1 MFERALV
8 IDRSEAL
15 AQFVRACLLPYWP
28 QAQIEVYPTAYG
40 LPPKDFDWSRY
51 QLVFI
56 EHHVSGTETGLDLLR
71 AIRPRLQ
78 DLPVIMVTASGDQ
91 DLAQRALELG
101 AARYFNFADVSPR
114 RLSECVAAIIG
125 EQQHA
130 ERLHDPMSGQ
140 STRSSGSR
148 SASRLDS
155 TSSGGG
161 IGPRIPG
168 YSLQRKIADGGM
180 ATSILL
186 AQRIED
192 HQQVILKILNLHG
205 DTDQELLRRFMREY
219 ELIGKLVHPHVV
231 RIYERGFASDFAYI
245 AMEYLPAGDL
255 KSRLTQALPVRR
267 AAANLRQMAEGL
279 GVAHELGIVHRDLKP
294 SNVLFK
300 DEHTLAIAD
309 FGIAKDLTNMHELT
323 LPGAMLGTP
332 YYASPEQLLDKPVD
346 RRSDLYS
353 LGVILYHMLTGHRPF
368 EGSKL
373 TELIYAHAYSSVPPL
388 PPEVRHYQ
396 PIVDGLLA
404 KDPDE
409 RFQNAAEAIAGL
421 DWVERSASVASARR

>member
-40 LPPKDFDWSRY
+40 LPPRDFDWSRY

-56 EHHVSGTETGLDLLR
+56 EHQVTGTETGLDLLR

-114 RLSECVAAIIG
+114 RLSECVAALIG
-125 EQQHA
+125 EREHA
-130 ERLHDPMSGQ
+130 ERGLSGQ
-140 STRSSGSR
+140 SVRRLGSR

-161 IGPRIPG
+161 IGPKIPG
-168 YSLQRKIADGGM
+168 YSLRRKIADGGM

-186 AQRIED
+186 AQRLED
-192 HQQVILKILNLHG
+192 QQQVILKILNLHG

-231 RIYERGFASDFAYI
+231 RIYERGFAADFAYI

-255 KSRLTQALPVRR
+255 KSRLTQALPARR
-267 AAANLRQMAEGL
+267 AGAYLRQMAEGL
-279 GVAHELGIVHRDLKP
+279 GAVHELGIVHRDLKP

-332 YYASPEQLLDKPVD
+332 YYASPEQLQDKPVD
-346 RRSDLYS
+346 LRSDLYS
-353 LGVILYHMLTGHRPF
+353 LGVILYHMLTGQRPF

-373 TELIYAHAYSSVPPL
+373 AQLIYAHAYSSVPQL
-388 PPEVRHYQ
+388 PSEVSCYQ

-409 RFQNAAEAIAGL
+409 RFQTAAEAIAGL
-421 DWVERSASVASARR
+421 DWVERSTSEAGACR

>member
-28 QAQIEVYPTAYG
+28 QAQIEAYPTAYG
-40 LPPKDFDWSRY
+40 LPPRDFDWSRY

-56 EHHVSGTETGLDLLR
+56 EHHVTGTKTGLDLLR

-78 DLPVIMVTASGDQ
+78 DLPAIMVTASGDQ

-114 RLSECVAAIIG
+114 RLSECVATLIG
-125 EQQHA
+125 EQEHA
-130 ERLHDPMSGQ
+130 ERGHDRISGQ
-140 STRSSGSR
+140 STRSLGSR
-148 SASRLDS
+148 SAGQLDS

-186 AQRIED
+186 AQRLED
-192 HQQVILKILNLHG
+192 RQQVILKILNLYG

-231 RIYERGFASDFAYI
+231 RIYERGFAAEFAYI

-255 KSRLTQALPVRR
+255 KSRLTQALPAPR
-267 AAANLRQMAEGL
+267 AAAYLRQMAEGL
-279 GVAHELGIVHRDLKP
+279 GAVHELGIVHRDLKP

-309 FGIAKDLTNMHELT
+309 FGIAKDLTNMQELT

-332 YYASPEQLLDKPVD
+332 YYASPEQLQDKPVD
-346 RRSDLYS
+346 LRSDLYS
-353 LGVILYHMLTGHRPF
+353 LGVILYHMLTGQRPF

-373 TELIYAHAYSSVPPL
+373 AELIYAHACSSVPQL
-388 PPEVRHYQ
+388 PSEVRSYQ

-421 DWVERSASVASARR
+421 DWVERSTSAASARR